1 MPSSECVKNKQG
13 GWHMMLR
20 TKQAA
25 EYLDLRPVTLEA
37 WRVRGGGPVF
47 IKLGK
52 AVRYRREDLD
62 AYIESRTRKN
72 T

>member
-1 MPSSECVKNKQG
+1 MTQE
-13 GWHMMLR
+13 MLN

-25 EYLDLRPVTLEA
+25 AYLSLKPATLEA

-52 AVRYRREDLD
+52 ACRYRISSLEEFLKSHSHTSTSEINR
-62 AYIESRTRKN
+62 
-72 T
+72 